1 MRIFKASMFP
11 WMDYVR
17 REGVKIDN
25 KLYWKILAN
34 QCDQTMRVKL
44 EAVSGIEEMGETKI
58 WQLIENIYQTSNPGF
73 IRRLKCYELDMI
85 KGELTSDYA
94 DRLNLEFDESE
105 MSKATVWSFFEY
117 KVIASLNTA
126 NSDDKDLKTKLIQEI
141 KRNPDPDETGLE
153 SFLKVIREHKVVI
166 NAREYKEDAGGTTL
180 TTKRVKTQGE
190 PPGGQQHPPHK
201 V

>member
-1 MRIFKASMFP
+1 M
-11 WMDYVR
+11 
-17 REGVKIDN
+17 
-25 KLYWKILAN
+25 YWKILAN

-85 KGELTSDYA
+85 KGELTSDFA
-94 DRLNLEFDESE
+94 DRLKLEFEGSE

-126 NSDDKDLKTKLIQEI
+126 NSDDKDLK
-141 KRNPDPDETGLE
+141 P
-153 SFLKVIREHKVVI
+153 S
-166 NAREYKEDAGGTTL
+166 
-180 TTKRVKTQGE
+180 
-190 PPGGQQHPPHK
+190 
-201 V
+201 